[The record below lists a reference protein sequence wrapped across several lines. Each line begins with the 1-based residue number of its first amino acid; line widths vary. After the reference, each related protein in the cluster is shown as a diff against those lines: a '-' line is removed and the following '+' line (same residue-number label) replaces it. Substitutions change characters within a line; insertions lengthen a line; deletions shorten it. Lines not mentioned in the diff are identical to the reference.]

1 MRFVNRAT
9 GAVIEPPEGAERIYT
24 GHLLYEVVPESVNEA
39 RKAAVKKRAPK
50 SAEKEEAT

>member
-1 MRFVNRAT
+1 MRYMNRAT
-9 GAVIEPPEGAERIYT
+9 GAIIEPPEGAEHIYVN
-24 GHLLYEVVPESVNEA
+24 HALYEAVPESVNEA

>member
-9 GAVIEPPEGAERIYT
+9 GAILEPPEGAERIYM
-24 GHLLYEVVPESVNEA
+24 GHSLYEAVPESVNEA

-50 SAEKEEAT
+50 SAEKEETT

>member
-9 GAVIEPPEGAERIYT
+9 GAVIEPPEGAERIYM
-24 GHLLYEVVPESVNEA
+24 GHSLYEAVPESA
-39 RKAAVKKRAPK
+39 HKAERKKRASK

>member
-50 SAEKEEAT
+50 SAEKEETT